1 MARSWA
7 QKPELGRAWGR
18 FSRTSASAALISM
31 SVVEMIYPIATAQE
45 RLERE
50 KWGGKRAEKWRDIR
64 RVEYGMREMC

>member
-50 KWGGKRAEKWRDIR
+50 KWGGKEGGEVERHTEG
-64 RVEYGMREMC
+64 RVWYA